1 MKKIFK
7 VILLAVMLAFATGAY
22 AQDEGGGEGGGEG
35 GADEGGQEPAAP
47 TTMYKKTT
55 VYDFEDDTISG
66 DLTKPDG
73 EYLESRKRSRH
84 QNLIKIRDDFND
96 RVIDIVR
103 SLE

>member
-1 MKKIFK
+1 MKEILK
-7 VILLAVMLAFATGAY
+7 VILPAVMLAFAIGAY
-22 AQDEGGGEGGGEG
+22 AQEEGGGEEG
-35 GADEGGQEPAAP
+35 GAEPAAP
-47 TTMYKKTT
+47 QTIYKKTT

-84 QNLIKIRDDFND
+84 QNLIKIRNDFND